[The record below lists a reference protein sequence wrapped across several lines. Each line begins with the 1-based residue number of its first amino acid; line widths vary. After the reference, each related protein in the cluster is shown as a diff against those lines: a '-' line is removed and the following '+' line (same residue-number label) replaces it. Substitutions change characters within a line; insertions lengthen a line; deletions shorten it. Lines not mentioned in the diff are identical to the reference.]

1 MWSIPKFGNG
11 NQQNIFV
18 DLSSDEE
25 RRRMRCQDLSNAI
38 AEMSKNC
45 TREILLEPIQIDK
58 FSISLEKLKNKY
70 EGMLQLS
77 CILSQDDV
85 MEFAEELFENK
96 SCTVLFNLK
105 VLGLH
110 AFFKMDEEN
119 LKFKFI
125 LTYKEI

>member
-77 CILSQDDV
+77 CLLSQDDV
-85 MEFAEELFENK
+85 MELLKNCWKIKVVLF
-96 SCTVLFNLK
+96 LFNLK
-105 VLGLH
+105 VLGYMLS
-110 AFFKMDEEN
+110 
-119 LKFKFI
+119 LKWMKKI
-125 LTYKEI
+125 

>member
-45 TREILLEPIQIDK
+45 TREIL
-58 FSISLEKLKNKY
+58 
-70 EGMLQLS
+70 
-77 CILSQDDV
+77 
-85 MEFAEELFENK
+85 
-96 SCTVLFNLK
+96 
-105 VLGLH
+105 
-110 AFFKMDEEN
+110 
-119 LKFKFI
+119 
-125 LTYKEI
+125 

>member
-11 NQQNIFV
+11 NQQTIFV

-58 FSISLEKLKNKY
+58 FSISLEKLKINMKECY
-70 EGMLQLS
+70 NCLVYYLKMMLW
-77 CILSQDDV
+77 
-85 MEFAEELFENK
+85 
-96 SCTVLFNLK
+96 NL
-105 VLGLH
+105 
-110 AFFKMDEEN
+110 
-119 LKFKFI
+119 LKNCLK
-125 LTYKEI
+125 